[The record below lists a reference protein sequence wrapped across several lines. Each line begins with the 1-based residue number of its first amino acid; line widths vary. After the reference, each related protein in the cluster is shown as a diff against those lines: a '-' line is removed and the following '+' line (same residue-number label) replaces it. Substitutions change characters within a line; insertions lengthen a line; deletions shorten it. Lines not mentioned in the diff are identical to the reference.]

1 MVQRGGRFSGEAY
14 VLLGNPLQLEVA
26 VQKNRQHI
34 GKRYVEVFPVR
45 KLVRALVA
53 SPCAMHTWSLRRAAL
68 GHAAAW
74 QAALVAHTAF
84 ARPLSVCLPVCYV
97 ACMQQGM

>member
-34 GKRYVEVFPVR
+34 GKRYVEVFPCR
-45 KLVRALVA
+45 KLVRTLAA
-53 SPCAMHTWSLRRAAL
+53 SPVRCPSFEPA
-68 GHAAAW
+68 
-74 QAALVAHTAF
+74 
-84 ARPLSVCLPVCYV
+84 
-97 ACMQQGM
+97 